1 VKRMF
6 FICVVAMVAV
16 SLIIGGCTTPSAPA
30 TSTPTPSTPT
40 PSTPAPTPTKTV
52 TLKATFYQ
60 PATHTAVIH
69 FKEVFANVEKMTEG
83 RVKVDVYDSQTLVK
97 VPETFD
103 ALNRGIADLTDVPL
117 PPLRLNVPWWSAE
130 MQPGLL
136 KDRQG
141 MHDAAV
147 NGMMDMYQQAIH
159 DAGLNIRVLHLFC
172 PGLTYIM
179 TKEKRVAVP
188 ADLAGLKIAC
198 FDAPSAKIMEMLGA
212 SGQVIPGPETYE
224 ALLRGMVDGATS
236 NTSGLSQYKWQDVCD
251 YLCLQA
257 MGGPYVATLVS
268 EGALEQLTEA
278 DQEIIISLAEQ
289 YGLVEE
295 LTFAIGESRML
306 ETMIKPAVK
315 EIVVPTPEQAAL
327 WEAALAPAIDEF
339 LATAGEDGQK
349 AVDILR
355 ENNP

>member
-1 VKRMF
+1 MPVKRMF
-6 FICVVAMVAV
+6 LVCVAMVVAV
-16 SLIIGGCTTPSAPA
+16 SLIIGGCTTPA
-30 TSTPTPSTPT
+30 
-40 PSTPAPTPTKTV
+40 PSTPAPSTPTPTKTV

-60 PATHTAVIH
+60 PATHTAVVH
-69 FKEVFANVEKMTEG
+69 FKEVFADVETMTEG

-117 PPLRLNVPWWSAE
+117 PPLRLDVPWWSVE
-130 MQPGLL
+130 MLPGLL

-147 NGMMDMYQQAIH
+147 NGLMEMYQQAIH
-159 DAGLNIRVLHLFC
+159 DAGLNIKVLHLFC

-188 ADLAGLKIAC
+188 TDMAGLKIAC
-198 FDAPSAKIMEMLGA
+198 FDAPSANIIEMLGG

-251 YLCLQA
+251 YLCLQSF
-257 MGGPYVATLVS
+257 GGPYVATLVS

-278 DQEIIISLAEQ
+278 DQQIIIKLAEQ

-295 LTFAIGESRML
+295 LTFAIGENRML
-306 ETMIKPAVK
+306 ETLIKPELK
-315 EIVVPTPEQAAL
+315 EIVTPTPEQAQL
-327 WEAALAPAIDEF
+327 WEAAVAPAIDEF
-339 LATAGEDGQK
+339 LARAGEDGER
-349 AVDILR
+349 AVTILR